1 MPEDGSTTTEKLR
14 VLLYCTYSEIRGEAD
29 AKLVRE
35 AGAAGGT
42 MGPEVV
48 PLKANST
55 STAGGAVV
63 LEGTFAAE
71 DYLGPLKGQPFDALH
86 PRIHESQIYVVVP
99 TKQHP
104 AGEIK
109 GPIRPEMLSE

>member
-1 MPEDGSTTTEKLR
+1 MAPPPQKAA
-14 VLLYCTYSEIRGEAD
+14 VLLYCIYTEIHVEAD
-29 AKLVRE
+29 TKLVCE
-35 AGAAGGT
+35 AGAAVGT
-42 MGPEVV
+42 VGPEVV

-63 LEGTFAAE
+63 LEGTFAAG

>member
-1 MPEDGSTTTEKLR
+1 MQAEG
-14 VLLYCTYSEIRGEAD
+14 
-29 AKLVRE
+29 KLVC
-35 AGAAGGT
+35 AAGSAVGT
-42 MGPEVV
+42 VGPEVV
-48 PLKANST
+48 PLKANTT

-63 LEGTFAAE
+63 LVGTFTAG

-86 PRIHESQIYVVVP
+86 PRIHESEIYVVVP

-109 GPIRPEMLSE
+109 GPISPEMLSE